1 VFVGGLDG
9 FTEFCPDSVIAT
21 RLAPA
26 TVVTG
31 FSIFDNAMPVTIFGA
46 PEIEL
51 TYEQRSFSFSFAALD
66 YVDPQHNSYAY
77 RMVGLD
83 GDWIS
88 AGHRT
93 YASYTNMDPGN
104 YVFEVKGSNNKDVWT
119 ETGTSV
125 KIKISPPYW
134 RTWWFRVGA
143 AMLAGALI
151 FGLFRYRLHH
161 LLAVERLR
169 LRIAHDLHDDLGSN
183 LSAIA
188 MASKSVQLM
197 PEVTAKAKKKLS
209 EIYEIALSTSEG
221 MKDLVWFIKPE
232 TDTLTKLILR
242 LKETAPSLLGDID
255 VDFHLPKS
263 VDSRIIS
270 VDFKRSVFLA
280 FKEAVTNTA
289 KHAKATKVD
298 VHLSVRNDILEMVI
312 RDDGKGFDTNAHHRG
327 TGLHSLRKRAQ
338 SIGGACEIISQVG
351 RGTMVKFCGK
361 LH

>member
-1 VFVGGLDG
+1 
-9 FTEFCPDSVIAT
+9 
-21 RLAPA
+21 
-26 TVVTG
+26 
-31 FSIFDNAMPVTIFGA
+31 
-46 PEIEL
+46 
-51 TYEQRSFSFSFAALD
+51 
-66 YVDPQHNSYAY
+66 
-77 RMVGLD
+77 
-83 GDWIS
+83 
-88 AGHRT
+88 
-93 YASYTNMDPGN
+93 MDPGN

-188 MASKSVQLM
+188 MASKSAQLM
-197 PEVTAKAKKKLS
+197 PEVTAKAKKKLA
-209 EIYEIALSTSEG
+209 EIYETALSTSEG

-232 TDTLTKLILR
+232 TDTLTNLILR

-263 VDSRIIS
+263 VDSKIIS

-280 FKEAVTNTA
+280 FKEAVTNIA

-312 RDDGKGFDTNAHHRG
+312 RDDGIGFDTNAHHRG